1 MQLWNNRHQT
11 NFHVCLFWKLD
22 WSLKFFFFWNK
33 NVMKL
38 HNNVVLD
45 ENRKLWNIPKFIHAW
60 KENISLWGINMFFA
74 PFDIIRCN
82 NKNAIVIIFTHIFY
96 GGKAKHSIMV
106 KIDPILDT
114 FFKVLISQKLL
125 LLHIYFKNQVK

>member
-1 MQLWNNRHQT
+1 
-11 NFHVCLFWKLD
+11 
-22 WSLKFFFFWNK
+22 
-33 NVMKL
+33 
-38 HNNVVLD
+38 
-45 ENRKLWNIPKFIHAW
+45 
-60 KENISLWGINMFFA
+60 MFFA

-125 LLHIYFKNQVK
+125 LLHIYFKNQVVLRAISFFHYFYNKDCVELCN